1 MPLNRGNIQNLVI
14 MIQSQLLRDVK
25 QRFERIDVGG
35 PAGNQILIV
44 IVSKM
49 YRCFHRCVDT
59 SNHHIDTSTL

>member
-49 YRCFHRCVDT
+49 YRCFHRC
-59 SNHHIDTSTL
+59 

>member
-1 MPLNRGNIQNLVI
+1 MPLNRRNIQNLVI

-49 YRCFHRCVDT
+49 CRCFHRC
-59 SNHHIDTSTL
+59 